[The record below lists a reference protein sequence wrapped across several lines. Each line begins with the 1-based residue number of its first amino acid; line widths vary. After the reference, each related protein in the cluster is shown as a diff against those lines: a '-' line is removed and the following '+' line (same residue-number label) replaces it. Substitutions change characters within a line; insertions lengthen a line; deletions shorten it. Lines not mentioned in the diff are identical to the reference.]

1 MEAKY
6 ILINHDR
13 IFLRDTDDSE
23 PVSGELAK
31 KETYTESKKKAEQI
45 QHNLWLTNKEVVLPK
60 EVIDLPHGS
69 DGKKSA
75 CDTRYPGSIP
85 GLERSSR

>member
-23 PVSGELAK
+23 PVTRELAK
-31 KETYTESKKKAEQI
+31 KKTYTESKQKAV
-45 QHNLWLTNKEVVLPK
+45 HNRNKITNQSEWSNIYLPIFHP
-60 EVIDLPHGS
+60 EETWYS
-69 DGKKSA
+69 
-75 CDTRYPGSIP
+75 T
-85 GLERSSR
+85 

>member
-23 PVSGELAK
+23 PVTRELTK
-31 KETYTESKKKAEQI
+31 KKTYTESKQKQKRFNI
-45 QHNLWLTNKEVVLPK
+45 IYDLLTEK
-60 EVIDLPHGS
+60 
-69 DGKKSA
+69 
-75 CDTRYPGSIP
+75 
-85 GLERSSR
+85 

>member
-31 KETYTESKKKAEQI
+31 KKTYTESKKKQNRVNI
-45 QHNLWLTNKEVVLPK
+45 IYDLLT
-60 EVIDLPHGS
+60 
-69 DGKKSA
+69 KK
-75 CDTRYPGSIP
+75 
-85 GLERSSR
+85 